1 VGEDMEDA
9 MIDGGQFLRPDCFA
23 SMVDPVAAP

>member
-1 VGEDMEDA
+1 MEDA

-23 SMVDPVAAP
+23 SSMVDPVAAP

>member
-1 VGEDMEDA
+1 MEDA